1 MSVNIFLLAFG
12 TLAIIISFKYR
23 TLFLTKNIFLLY
35 VYAIYLISP
44 LLLGNES
51 DNYFYWFIE
60 FVGVFCFFIL
70 GHQLALKNYKAKK
83 TTIKYED
90 LHTQIISIKN
100 ARNILLI
107 LVLINFFVIAFTILS
122 VGSEYYFSGSLLT
135 DSIENYGKSNNA
147 EAAKTLI
154 YFLLS
159 LTTLAIISI
168 FIERH
173 IDLQNFLLAR
183 NSGNASS
190 KLISN
195 SKKSVI
201 KFTLVWFLLIP
212 LLHISRG
219 EFVLGLISLFAVF
232 FWSRIRASLLI
243 YLLGITVA
251 ITTFVFIGQL
261 RQSNLDAGA
270 VNTIQYHL
278 ASELT
283 PWIGY
288 NEVKKNIDKLNFQYG
303 KTLII
308 PFFVQFIPRGF
319 WTEKPINTSAY
330 FNTIIY
336 GDAADAGFM
345 LPITIMG
352 VLYLNFGF
360 LGVITGV
367 FILGIY
373 SGAIDSRVCCS
384 RNSSF
389 GFYLIG
395 FTTFFSLLRNDTS
408 VALFQLI
415 SCFFIYFII
424 KRGIRL

>member
-1 MSVNIFLLAFG
+1 MNVNTLLLAFG
-12 TLAIIISFKYR
+12 TLVIIINFKYR
-23 TLFLTKNIFLLY
+23 TPFLTKNIFLVYL
-35 VYAIYLISP
+35 YAIYLISP

-60 FVGVFCFFIL
+60 FVCVLCFFIL
-70 GHQLALKNYKAKK
+70 GHQLSSKCYKAKK
-83 TTIKYED
+83 TAEKYEELKNRLID
-90 LHTQIISIKN
+90 IKN

-107 LVLINFFVIAFTILS
+107 FLYLNFFVIMFSIIS
-122 VGSEYYFSGSLLT
+122 VGAVNYFSGSLLI
-135 DSIENYGKSNNA
+135 DSIENYGKLDN
-147 EAAKTLI
+147 EGAAKTLI
-154 YFLLS
+154 FFLLS

-173 IDLQNFLLAR
+173 IDLQNFLLVQS
-183 NSGNASS
+183 SGHESS

-212 LLHISRG
+212 LLHIGRG
-219 EFVLGLISLFAVF
+219 AFVLGLISLLAVF
-232 FWSRIRASLLI
+232 FWSRIRISPLI
-243 YLLGITVA
+243 YLLGITMA
-251 ITTFVFIGQL
+251 IPTFVFIGQS
-261 RQSNLDAGA
+261 RQSNLDAA
-270 VNTIQYHL
+270 AENTIQFQL

-288 NEVKKNIDKLNFQYG
+288 NEVKSNIDILNFQYG
-303 KTLII
+303 KTLIL

-319 WTEKPINTSAY
+319 WPEKPINTSAY
-330 FNTIIY
+330 FNTVIY
-336 GDAADAGFM
+336 ADAAAAGFM

-367 FILGIY
+367 FALGMY
-373 SGAIDSRVCCS
+373 SGAIDSRVCYS
-384 RNSSF
+384 RNSNF

-395 FTTFFSLLRNDTS
+395 FSTFFGLLRNDTS
-408 VALFQLI
+408 LALFQLI

-424 KRGIRL
+424 KKGIRL